1 MSYQNPLEAR
11 FYIDQIVNDSV
22 QNYKNENQQMMD
34 KIKEL
39 ESTILKLQTENKILS
54 DQIYYAPGN
63 QGYIECEKR
72 FNELKLNS

>member
-1 MSYQNPLEAR
+1 MNYQNPFEAR
-11 FYIDQIVNDSV
+11 FYIDQIINDSV
-22 QNYKNENQQMMD
+22 KNYKNENQQMID

-39 ESTILKLQTENKILS
+39 ESIILKLQTENTILT

-63 QGYIECEKR
+63 QGYFECEKR

>member
-11 FYIDQIVNDSV
+11 FYIDQIVNECVKQYQD
-22 QNYKNENQQMMD
+22 ENHKLQE

-39 ESTILKLQTENKILS
+39 ETINIKLQEENAILKDE
-54 DQIYYAPGN
+54 IYYTPGN
-63 QGYIECEKR
+63 QGYFECEKR